1 MHGNA
6 HRVSVHGTRLEPVF
20 NDITRPPL
28 READLRSALVDGPLA
43 DYSDVR
49 VVGEVGST
57 NAELLEFAAT
67 GDGDRSALI
76 AEFQSAGR
84 GRSGRAWTAPAGSQV
99 ALSVLIRPGA
109 IHPDLFGWLPL
120 VTGLAVRDAL
130 AGSAGIES
138 SLKWP
143 NDVMVGEGVDARK
156 IAGILVEM
164 TSVPAEGVYSM
175 SLPAIVVG
183 VGLNVSLREDEL
195 PVPHATSID
204 LERAAS
210 GKEPAD
216 RLIVAKELL
225 RALAVRHNQWRA
237 CERGSGSVISD
248 ELYYE
253 YIDACATVDQA
264 VRVELPSGDTEFG
277 TATKIDRSGQLV
289 VDRGPDAEPFTVAAG
304 DVHHVRPDS
313 GH

>member
-1 MHGNA
+1 M
-6 HRVSVHGTRLEPVF
+6 F
-20 NDITRPPL
+20 NDISRPPL
-28 READLRSALVDGPLA
+28 REAELRSALVDGPLA
-43 DYSDVR
+43 DYSNVR
-49 VVGEVGST
+49 VVEEIGST
-57 NAELLEFAAT
+57 NAALLEYAST
-67 GDGDRSALI
+67 GEGDRSALI

-84 GRSGRAWTAPAGSQV
+84 GRSGREWTAPAGSQV

-120 VTGLAVRDAL
+120 ITGLAVRDAL
-130 AGSAGIES
+130 AGSSGLDA

-143 NDVMVGEGVDARK
+143 NDVMVGKGDEAHK

-183 VGLNVSLREDEL
+183 VGLNVSLRTEEL

-204 LERAAS
+204 LERAAQ
-210 GKEPAD
+210 GLGPAD
-216 RLIVAKELL
+216 RPVVAKELL
-225 RALAVRHNQWRA
+225 RALAVRHDQWRA

-253 YIDACATVDQA
+253 YIDACATVGQD
-264 VRVELPSGDTEFG
+264 VRVELPGGETKTG

-289 VDRGPDAEPFTVAAG
+289 VETAAGEEPFVVAAG
-304 DVHHVRPDS
+304 DVHHVRRGS
-313 GH
+313 GY

>member
-1 MHGNA
+1 M
-6 HRVSVHGTRLEPVF
+6 F
-20 NDITRPPL
+20 NDISRPPL
-28 READLRSALVDGPLA
+28 REAELRSALVDGPLA
-43 DYSDVR
+43 DYSNVR
-49 VVGEVGST
+49 VVEEIGST
-57 NAELLEFAAT
+57 NAALLEYAST

-84 GRSGRAWTAPAGSQV
+84 GRSGREWTAPAGSQV

-120 VTGLAVRDAL
+120 ITGLAVRDAL
-130 AGSAGIES
+130 AGSSGLDA

-143 NDVMVGEGVDARK
+143 NDVMVGKGDEAHK

-164 TSVPAEGVYSM
+164 TSVPTEGVYSM

-183 VGLNVSLREDEL
+183 VGLNVSLRTEEL

-204 LERAAS
+204 LERAAQ
-210 GKEPAD
+210 GLGPAD
-216 RLIVAKELL
+216 RPVVAKELL
-225 RALAVRHNQWRA
+225 RALAVRHDQWRA

-253 YIDACATVDQA
+253 YIDACATVGQD
-264 VRVELPSGDTEFG
+264 VRVELPGGETKTG

-289 VDRGPDAEPFTVAAG
+289 VDTAAGEEPFVVAAG
-304 DVHHVRPDS
+304 DVHHVRRGS
-313 GH
+313 GY

>member
-1 MHGNA
+1 M
-6 HRVSVHGTRLEPVF
+6 F
-20 NDITRPPL
+20 NDISRPPL
-28 READLRSALVDGPLA
+28 REAELRSALVDGPLA
-43 DYSDVR
+43 DYSEVR
-49 VVGEVGST
+49 VVEEIGST
-57 NAELLEFAAT
+57 NAALLEYAST

-76 AEFQSAGR
+76 AEFQSSGR
-84 GRSGRAWTAPAGSQV
+84 GRSGRSWTAPAGSQV

-130 AGSAGIES
+130 AGSAGLEA

-143 NDVMVGEGVDARK
+143 NDVMVGDGVEARK

-164 TSVPAEGVYSM
+164 TTVPAEGVYSM

-183 VGLNVSLREDEL
+183 VGLNVSLRTEEL

-204 LERAAS
+204 LERAVQ
-210 GKEPAD
+210 GLDRAD

-225 RALAVRHNQWRA
+225 RALAVRHDQWRA

-253 YIDACATVDQA
+253 YIDACSTVGQD
-264 VRVELPSGDTEFG
+264 VRVELPGGETKTG
-277 TATKIDRSGQLV
+277 TATRVDRSGQLV
-289 VDRGPDAEPFTVAAG
+289 VDTAGGDEPFVVAAG
-304 DVHHVRPDS
+304 DVHHVRRGS
-313 GH
+313 GY

>member
-1 MHGNA
+1 M
-6 HRVSVHGTRLEPVF
+6 F
-20 NDITRPPL
+20 NDISRPPL
-28 READLRSALVDGPLA
+28 REAELRSALVDGPLA
-43 DYSDVR
+43 DYSNVR
-49 VVGEVGST
+49 VVEEIGST
-57 NAELLEFAAT
+57 NAALLEYAST

-84 GRSGRAWTAPAGSQV
+84 GRSGREWTAPAGSQV

-120 VTGLAVRDAL
+120 ITGLAVRDAL
-130 AGSAGIES
+130 AGSSGLDA

-143 NDVMVGEGVDARK
+143 NDVMVGKGDEAHK
-156 IAGILVEM
+156 IAGVLVEM
-164 TSVPAEGVYSM
+164 TSVPTEGVYSM

-183 VGLNVSLREDEL
+183 VGLNVSLRTEEL

-204 LERAAS
+204 LERAAQ
-210 GKEPAD
+210 GLGPAD
-216 RLIVAKELL
+216 RPVVAKELL
-225 RALAVRHNQWRA
+225 RALAVRHDQWRA

-253 YIDACATVDQA
+253 YIDACATVGQD
-264 VRVELPSGDTEFG
+264 VRVELPGGETKTG

-289 VDRGPDAEPFTVAAG
+289 VDTAAGEEPFVVAAG
-304 DVHHVRPDS
+304 DVHHVRRGS
-313 GH
+313 GY

>member
-1 MHGNA
+1 M
-6 HRVSVHGTRLEPVF
+6 F
-20 NDITRPPL
+20 NDISRPPL
-28 READLRSALVDGPLA
+28 REAELRSALVDGPLA
-43 DYSDVR
+43 DYSEVR
-49 VVGEVGST
+49 VVEEIGST
-57 NAELLEFAAT
+57 NAALLEYALT

-76 AEFQSAGR
+76 AEFQSSGR
-84 GRSGRAWTAPAGSQV
+84 GRSGRSWTAPAGSQV

-130 AGSAGIES
+130 AGSAGLEA

-143 NDVMVGEGVDARK
+143 NDVMVGDGVEARK

-164 TSVPAEGVYSM
+164 TTVPAEGVYSM

-183 VGLNVSLREDEL
+183 VGLNVSLRTEEL

-204 LERAAS
+204 LERAVQ
-210 GKEPAD
+210 GLDPAD

-225 RALAVRHNQWRA
+225 RALAVRHDQWRA

-253 YIDACATVDQA
+253 YIDACSTVRQD
-264 VRVELPSGDTEFG
+264 VRVELPGGETKTG
-277 TATKIDRSGQLV
+277 TATRVDRSGQLV
-289 VDRGPDAEPFTVAAG
+289 VDTADGDEPFVVAAG
-304 DVHHVRPDS
+304 DVHHVRRGS
-313 GH
+313 GY

>member
-1 MHGNA
+1 M
-6 HRVSVHGTRLEPVF
+6 F
-20 NDITRPPL
+20 NDISRPPL
-28 READLRSALVDGPLA
+28 REAELRSALVDGPLA
-43 DYSDVR
+43 DYSNVR
-49 VVGEVGST
+49 VVEEIGST
-57 NAELLEFAAT
+57 NAALLEYAST

-84 GRSGRAWTAPAGSQV
+84 GRSGREWTAPAGSQV
-99 ALSVLIRPGA
+99 ALSVLIRPGT

-120 VTGLAVRDAL
+120 ITGLAVRDAL
-130 AGSAGIES
+130 AGSSGLDA

-143 NDVMVGEGVDARK
+143 NDVLVGKGDEAHK

-183 VGLNVSLREDEL
+183 VGLNVSLRTEEL

-204 LERAAS
+204 LERAAQ
-210 GKEPAD
+210 GLGPAD
-216 RLIVAKELL
+216 RPVVAKELL
-225 RALAVRHNQWRA
+225 RALAVRHDQWRA

-253 YIDACATVDQA
+253 YIDACATVGQD
-264 VRVELPSGDTEFG
+264 VRVELPGGETKTG

-289 VDRGPDAEPFTVAAG
+289 VDTAAGEEPFVVAAG
-304 DVHHVRPDS
+304 DVHHVRRGS
-313 GH
+313 GY

>member
-1 MHGNA
+1 M
-6 HRVSVHGTRLEPVF
+6 F
-20 NDITRPPL
+20 NDISRPPL
-28 READLRSALVDGPLA
+28 REAELRSALVDGPLA
-43 DYSDVR
+43 DYSNVR
-49 VVGEVGST
+49 VVEEIGST
-57 NAELLEFAAT
+57 NAALLEYAST

-84 GRSGRAWTAPAGSQV
+84 GRSGREWTAPAGSQV

-120 VTGLAVRDAL
+120 ITGLAVRDAL
-130 AGSAGIES
+130 AGSSGLDA

-143 NDVMVGEGVDARK
+143 NDVMVGKGDEAHK

-183 VGLNVSLREDEL
+183 VGLNVSLRTEEL

-204 LERAAS
+204 LERAAQ
-210 GKEPAD
+210 GLGPAD
-216 RLIVAKELL
+216 RPVVAKELL
-225 RALAVRHNQWRA
+225 RALAVRHDQWRA

-253 YIDACATVDQA
+253 YIDACATVGQD
-264 VRVELPSGDTEFG
+264 VRVELPGGETKTG

-289 VDRGPDAEPFTVAAG
+289 VETAAGEEPFVVAAG
-304 DVHHVRPDS
+304 DVHHVRRGS
-313 GH
+313 GY

>member
-1 MHGNA
+1 M
-6 HRVSVHGTRLEPVF
+6 F
-20 NDITRPPL
+20 NDISRPPL
-28 READLRSALVDGPLA
+28 REAELRSALVDGPLA
-43 DYSDVR
+43 DYSNVR
-49 VVGEVGST
+49 VVEEIGST
-57 NAELLEFAAT
+57 NAALLEYAST

-84 GRSGRAWTAPAGSQV
+84 GRSGREWTAPAGSQV

-120 VTGLAVRDAL
+120 ITGLAVRDAL
-130 AGSAGIES
+130 AGSSGLDA

-143 NDVMVGEGVDARK
+143 NDVMVGKGDEAHK

-183 VGLNVSLREDEL
+183 VGLNVSLRAEEL

-204 LERAAS
+204 LERAAQ
-210 GKEPAD
+210 GLGPAD
-216 RLIVAKELL
+216 RPVVAKELL
-225 RALAVRHNQWRA
+225 RALAVRHDQWRA

-253 YIDACATVDQA
+253 YIDACATVGQD
-264 VRVELPSGDTEFG
+264 VRVELPGGETKTG

-289 VDRGPDAEPFTVAAG
+289 VETAAGEEPFVVAAG
-304 DVHHVRPDS
+304 DVHHVRRGS
-313 GH
+313 GY

>member
-1 MHGNA
+1 M
-6 HRVSVHGTRLEPVF
+6 F
-20 NDITRPPL
+20 NDISRPPL
-28 READLRSALVDGPLA
+28 REAELRSALVDGPLA
-43 DYSDVR
+43 DYSEVR
-49 VVGEVGST
+49 VVEEIGST
-57 NAELLEFAAT
+57 NAALLEYAST

-76 AEFQSAGR
+76 AEFQSSGR
-84 GRSGRAWTAPAGSQV
+84 GRSGRSWTAPAGSQV

-130 AGSAGIES
+130 AGSAGLEA

-143 NDVMVGEGVDARK
+143 NDVMVGDGVAARK

-164 TSVPAEGVYSM
+164 TTVPAEGVYSM

-183 VGLNVSLREDEL
+183 VGLNVSLRTEEL

-204 LERAAS
+204 LERAVQ
-210 GKEPAD
+210 GLDPAD

-225 RALAVRHNQWRA
+225 RALAVRHDQWRA

-253 YIDACATVDQA
+253 YIDACSTVGQD
-264 VRVELPSGDTEFG
+264 VRVELPGGETKTG
-277 TATKIDRSGQLV
+277 TATRVDRSGQLV
-289 VDRGPDAEPFTVAAG
+289 VDTADGDEPFVVAAG
-304 DVHHVRPDS
+304 DVHHVRRGS
-313 GH
+313 GY

>member
-1 MHGNA
+1 M
-6 HRVSVHGTRLEPVF
+6 F
-20 NDITRPPL
+20 NDISRPPL
-28 READLRSALVDGPLA
+28 REAELRSALVDGPLA
-43 DYSDVR
+43 DYSNVR
-49 VVGEVGST
+49 VVEEIGST
-57 NAELLEFAAT
+57 NAALLEYAST

-84 GRSGRAWTAPAGSQV
+84 GRSGREWTAPAGSQV

-120 VTGLAVRDAL
+120 ITGLAVRDAL
-130 AGSAGIES
+130 AGSSGLDA

-143 NDVMVGEGVDARK
+143 NDVLVGMGDEAHK

-183 VGLNVSLREDEL
+183 VGLNVSLRTEEL

-204 LERAAS
+204 LERAAQ
-210 GKEPAD
+210 GLGPAD
-216 RLIVAKELL
+216 RPVVAKELL
-225 RALAVRHNQWRA
+225 RALAVRHDQWRA

-253 YIDACATVDQA
+253 YIDACATVGQD
-264 VRVELPSGDTEFG
+264 VRVELPGGETKTG

-289 VDRGPDAEPFTVAAG
+289 VDTAAGEEPFVVAAG
-304 DVHHVRPDS
+304 DVHHVRRGS
-313 GH
+313 GY

>member
-1 MHGNA
+1 M
-6 HRVSVHGTRLEPVF
+6 F
-20 NDITRPPL
+20 NDISRPPL
-28 READLRSALVDGPLA
+28 REAELRSALVDGPLA
-43 DYSDVR
+43 DYSEVR
-49 VVGEVGST
+49 VVEEIGST
-57 NAELLEFAAT
+57 NAALLEYAST

-76 AEFQSAGR
+76 AEFQSSGR
-84 GRSGRAWTAPAGSQV
+84 GRSGRSWTAPAGSQV

-130 AGSAGIES
+130 AGSAGLEA

-143 NDVMVGEGVDARK
+143 NDVMVGDGVEARK

-164 TSVPAEGVYSM
+164 TTVPAEGVYSM

-183 VGLNVSLREDEL
+183 VGLNVSLRTEEL

-204 LERAAS
+204 LERAVQ
-210 GKEPAD
+210 GLDPAD

-225 RALAVRHNQWRA
+225 RALAVRHDQWRA

-253 YIDACATVDQA
+253 YIDACSTVGQD
-264 VRVELPSGDTEFG
+264 VRVELPGGETKTG
-277 TATKIDRSGQLV
+277 TATRVDRSGQLV
-289 VDRGPDAEPFTVAAG
+289 VDTADGDEPFVVAAG
-304 DVHHVRPDS
+304 DVHHVRRGS
-313 GH
+313 GY

>member
-1 MHGNA
+1 M
-6 HRVSVHGTRLEPVF
+6 F

-28 READLRSALVDGPLA
+28 REAELRSALVDGPLA
-43 DYSDVR
+43 DYSEVR
-49 VVGEVGST
+49 VVEEISST
-57 NAELLEFAAT
+57 NAALLEYAST

-84 GRSGRAWTAPAGSQV
+84 GRSGRDWTAPAGSQV

-130 AGSAGIES
+130 AGSAGLEA

-143 NDVMVGEGVDARK
+143 NDVMVGGSGEARK
-156 IAGILVEM
+156 VSGILVEM
-164 TSVPAEGVYSM
+164 TTVPAEGVYSM

-183 VGLNVSLREDEL
+183 VGLNVSLRTEEL

-204 LERAAS
+204 LERAKQ
-210 GKEPAD
+210 GLDPAD
-216 RLIVAKELL
+216 RLVVAKELL
-225 RALAVRHNQWRA
+225 RALAVRHDQWRA

-253 YIDACATVDQA
+253 YIDACSTIGQD
-264 VRVELPSGDTEFG
+264 VRVELPGGETKTG
-277 TATKIDRSGQLV
+277 TATKVDRSGQLV
-289 VDRGPDAEPFTVAAG
+289 VDTAVGEEPFVVAAG
-304 DVHHVRPDS
+304 DVHHVRRGS
-313 GH
+313 GY